1 MILAIIACV
10 ILYMR
15 KRNAR
20 LIQEEDR
27 RKSLENVERK
37 LTFLSSIS
45 HDLKTPL
52 SMIMGPVSVLKE
64 KVKDKEMLKS
74 LETVY
79 ENAVKLNNMIHRTLE
94 INHLEDGGENLL
106 ILSTFNAVD
115 FCKSIFETFKENHPQ
130 KKFVFHSSVPQLLIE
145 ADAVKFESI
154 ITNLNCISFY

>member
-1 MILAIIACV
+1 MNVQAPWPLSWWAFCLYFLMILAIIACV

-52 SMIMGPVSVLKE
+52 SMIMG
-64 KVKDKEMLKS
+64 
-74 LETVY
+74 
-79 ENAVKLNNMIHRTLE
+79 R
-94 INHLEDGGENLL
+94 
-106 ILSTFNAVD
+106 
-115 FCKSIFETFKENHPQ
+115 
-130 KKFVFHSSVPQLLIE
+130 
-145 ADAVKFESI
+145 
-154 ITNLNCISFY
+154 

>member
-1 MILAIIACV
+1 
-10 ILYMR
+10 MR

-94 INHLEDGGENLL
+94 INHLEDGEK
-106 ILSTFNAVD
+106 T
-115 FCKSIFETFKENHPQ
+115 
-130 KKFVFHSSVPQLLIE
+130 
-145 ADAVKFESI
+145 
-154 ITNLNCISFY
+154 Y